1 MKTQEYS
8 QKVLGEQKLVLVGF
22 RTKLSNYNEKEQ
34 IVFYFADTQ
43 NRIWIHYQLVR
54 SDTCDLQIR
63 KWFVNLGFNMTKR
76 QPIDLFYDY
85 NDIVQKKK
93 GCIKDTQLGKALGRV
108 YLATIVRRNMKWID
122 KDQKVV
128 KKTFFD
134 VDRVYDTYQLNQDVM
149 IRQFKEKST
158 QPSGENVYDWWLGRN
173 FEIGDFEDLEKDN
186 LYGIIPTWKL
196 KEEELFGNL

>member
-1 MKTQEYS
+1 MRINELKS
-8 QKVLGEQKLVLVGF
+8 KILGEQKLVLVGF
-22 RTKLSNYNEKEQ
+22 GTKLSNYNEKEQ

-63 KWFVNLGFNMTKR
+63 KWFINLGFNMTKR
-76 QPIDLFYDY
+76 QPIDLFYNY
-85 NDIVQKKK
+85 NDVMKKG

-108 YLATIVRRNMKWID
+108 YLATIIRRNMKWTD
-122 KDQKVV
+122 KEQKVV

-149 IRQFKEKST
+149 LS
-158 QPSGENVYDWWLGRN
+158 NVSFTINQVRYYD
-173 FEIGDFEDLEKDN
+173 
-186 LYGIIPTWKL
+186 
-196 KEEELFGNL
+196 

>member
-1 MKTQEYS
+1 MQINELKS
-8 QKVLGEQKLVLVGF
+8 KVLGEQKLVLVGF

-63 KWFVNLGFNMTKR
+63 KWFINLGFNMTKK

-85 NDIVQKKK
+85 NDVMKKG

-108 YLATIVRRNMKWID
+108 YLATIVRRNMKWTD
-122 KDQKVV
+122 KEQKIV

-158 QPSGENVYDWWLGRN
+158 QPSGENVYDWWLGRH

-196 KEEELFGNL
+196 KEEELLGGC